1 VRIVAAPACASKP
14 GRCYRRNVRR
24 WWNLSAVVLLALA
37 CSRSQEREAPARR
50 EMTPADY
57 DAWRRPDVLVA
68 ALALQAGDVVADVGA
83 GSGYLTGRLASAVGP
98 TGRVV
103 ATDIDAAA
111 LAQVDRLRPA
121 VGAAPIET
129 RLVAADRPGLEQGHY
144 DLILLAEVDQ
154 YLADRAA
161 YLRQLRAA
169 LSGRGRIAV
178 SNRLYHR
185 AALLAAARE
194 AGFAIVAEHRAEL
207 PGQYLVLLAPA
218 ADGR

>member
-1 VRIVAAPACASKP
+1 
-14 GRCYRRNVRR
+14 
-24 WWNLSAVVLLALA
+24 
-37 CSRSQEREAPARR
+37 
-50 EMTPADY
+50 MTSADY

-121 VGAAPIET
+121 AGAAPIET

-144 DLILLAEVDQ
+144 DLILLSEVDQ

-178 SNRLYHR
+178 SNRLHHR

-194 AGFAIVAEHRAEL
+194 AGFAIVAEHRTEL

-218 ADGR
+218 AGGR